1 MNYCEYFSDTLKDL
15 MSERQITIKILSEQ
29 TKIRLS
35 RLYEF
40 INEKRLPSLENAI
53 KIAEYFHCSL
63 DYLFGFSNN
72 YENCKF
78 ETVSSIAERIRTVID
93 NCGKSRYAICKQL
106 KIDQSQMLKWYKG
119 KQIPA
124 LSSLLKIADL
134 FDYSLDYLTGR
145 EKL

>member
-63 DYLFGFSNN
+63 DYLFGFDEEYN
-72 YENCKF
+72 YCQNYVLTSDCSERLRQAINASGKTRYKISK
-78 ETVSSIAERIRTVID
+78 ETKVSQQ
-93 NCGKSRYAICKQL
+93 QL
-106 KIDQSQMLKWYKG
+106 HNWYRN
-119 KQIPA
+119 KQIP
-124 LSSLLKIADL
+124 SLVTLVNFADY
-134 FDYSLDYLTGR
+134 FNCSLDYLVG
-145 EKL
+145 K